1 MQKKERGENH
11 SQLISQPIEIQMPAY
26 ASVGCSCFAIFV
38 SGWQQTDLTL
48 QRIVIQTVFLSQHR
62 DDLCTGLIS

>member
-1 MQKKERGENH
+1 
-11 SQLISQPIEIQMPAY
+11 MPAY

-48 QRIVIQTVFLSQHR
+48 QRIVIQTVLLSRHR
-62 DDLCTGLIS
+62 DDVCTGLIS